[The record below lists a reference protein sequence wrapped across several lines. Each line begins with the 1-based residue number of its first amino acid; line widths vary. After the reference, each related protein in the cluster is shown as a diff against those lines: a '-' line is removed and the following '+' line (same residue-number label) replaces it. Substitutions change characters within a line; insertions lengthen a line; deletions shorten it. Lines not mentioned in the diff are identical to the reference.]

1 MGRGRVVVAV
11 VAVVVGALAASVLVR
26 HSPGNR
32 LAHAVVHFE
41 CFLSPSD
48 EPGGTV
54 ALGDSITAGSHYA
67 ALDIGVDD
75 AYFDVLGCREDSPVA
90 YSGNAGVGG
99 ERSDEILA
107 RVPEALAPRPGTV
120 LVLAGTNDVRQG
132 RAEGTIDT
140 LTRIAEEIE
149 DGGATPVFATL
160 PPSDEFPAETMV
172 LNERLRAWADERGV
186 ELLDFWTPL
195 ADPDGTFA
203 EGMSDD
209 GTHPSPEGAEVL
221 ADVVA
226 TALG

>member
-1 MGRGRVVVAV
+1 MGRGRVVLAV
-11 VAVVVGALAASVLVR
+11 VAVVVVALAASVLVR
-26 HSPGNR
+26 DSPTRR
-32 LAHAVVHFE
+32 LAEAVAHFE

-54 ALGDSITAGSHYA
+54 ALGDSITAGSHVA

-75 AYFDVLGCREDSPVA
+75 SYFDVLGCRGDSPVT
-90 YSGNAGVGG
+90 YGGNAGVGG

-107 RVPEALAPRPGTV
+107 RVPEALAPRPDTV

-132 RAEGTIDT
+132 RTDGTIDT
-140 LTRIAEEIE
+140 LTRIAEEVE
-149 DGGATPVFATL
+149 AGGATPVFATL
-160 PPSDEFPAETMV
+160 PPSAEFPDETV
-172 LNERLRAWADERGV
+172 ALNERLRVWADERGV

-209 GTHPSPEGAEVL
+209 GTHPSLEGAEVL

-226 TALG
+226 DALG

>member
-1 MGRGRVVVAV
+1 MGRRRVVLAV
-11 VAVVVGALAASVLVR
+11 VAVLALLSAASVLVR
-26 HSPGNR
+26 DSPGNR
-32 LAHAVVHFE
+32 LAHAVLHFE
-41 CFLSPSD
+41 CFLSASD

-54 ALGDSITAGSHYA
+54 ALGDSITAGSHVG
-67 ALDIGVDD
+67 ALPIGVDD
-75 AYFDVLGCREDSPVA
+75 AYVDVLGCREDSPIT
-90 YSGNAGVGG
+90 YGGNFGVGG

-107 RVPEALAPRPGTV
+107 RVPEALAPRPATV

-149 DGGATPVFATL
+149 AGGAAPVFATL
-160 PPSDEFPAETMV
+160 PPSAEFPAETMA

-209 GTHPSPEGAEVL
+209 GTHPSAAGTDVL

-226 TALG
+226 DALG